1 VAAATVGL
9 LGISGWW
16 WLFLL
21 TPSPR
26 YWFDLDLIREP
37 VNPANQCRGQSADP
51 SHQPV
56 NGVSN
61 RIGAPTCSR

>member
-1 VAAATVGL
+1 MPKSVKDPE
-9 LGISGWW
+9 SNRHEE
-16 WLFLL
+16 LFLL

-37 VNPANQCRGQSADP
+37 VNPASQCRGQSADP